1 MASFLCDIVTPASL
15 LFSEEVNFVSV
26 PATEGEIGILAKR
39 SPVMST
45 LRGGEVRIKREEGA
59 DALRFAV
66 AGGYVESDGN
76 KVVVLASRAVEVDTL
91 DAEEVSSARAASE
104 KSLAAFADDDSR
116 AAFYRDELSWYT
128 LLQALLAKAH

>member
-15 LFSEEVNFVSV
+15 LFSEEVSFVSV

-39 SPVMST
+39 SPIMST
-45 LRGGEVRIKREEGA
+45 LRGGEIRIKREEGDA
-59 DALRFAV
+59 ALRFAV

-76 KVVVLASRAVEVDTL
+76 KVVVLASRAVGVDTL
-91 DAEEVSSARAASE
+91 DAEEVRVAKEASE
-104 KSLAAFADDDSR
+104 KELAAFAADDSR